1 MEPWLERAAAL
12 RPNRTAVEAE
22 DGTRTYAELLERARG
37 VAARL
42 THGERVAIA
51 LPSGVEFAEV
61 LHGCLLAGAVAM
73 PVDLRLADRERDV
86 ILRSATTVVDESW
99 ASDEARGDD
108 ERVVRR
114 PHGDDVALVVHT
126 SGTTAA
132 PRAVELSY
140 GNVLAQAHGSAAALG
155 HDPGER
161 WLCPL
166 PLSHVG
172 GLMVLLRSA
181 IHATTAVLG
190 PPDRA
195 DVTLAS
201 MVPTQLARLLDSPPP
216 PSLRAVLLGGA
227 AADRTLLDAGW
238 PVAPTY
244 GLTEACSSVTIGEVG
259 DVETSGRAIP
269 GVTVAIAGDGEI
281 LVDGPT
287 VAGGGTLR
295 TGDLGRLDDRGRLI
309 VIGRKGDTIVSG
321 GENVAPAE
329 VEAVLL
335 EHPAVA
341 EVVVFARRHP
351 EWGEAVTARVVLR
364 SHATEA
370 ELRAWVGARLARF
383 KVPKAI
389 EIAEALPRTTSGK
402 LVRRELA

>member
-42 THGERVAIA
+42 TRGERVAIA

-73 PVDLRLADRERDV
+73 PVDLRLAEREREAV
-86 ILRSATTVVDESW
+86 LGSATTVVDESW
-99 ASDEARGDD
+99 ASEEAQGDD

-114 PHGDDVALVVHT
+114 PDEDDVALVVHT
-126 SGTTAA
+126 SGTTGA

-140 GNVLAQAHGSAAALG
+140 GNVLAQALGSAAALG

-181 IHATTAVLG
+181 IHATTAVIG

-195 DVTLAS
+195 
-201 MVPTQLARLLDSPPP
+201 
-216 PSLRAVLLGGA
+216 
-227 AADRTLLDAGW
+227 
-238 PVAPTY
+238 
-244 GLTEACSSVTIGEVG
+244 
-259 DVETSGRAIP
+259 
-269 GVTVAIAGDGEI
+269 
-281 LVDGPT
+281 
-287 VAGGGTLR
+287 
-295 TGDLGRLDDRGRLI
+295 
-309 VIGRKGDTIVSG
+309 
-321 GENVAPAE
+321 
-329 VEAVLL
+329 
-335 EHPAVA
+335 
-341 EVVVFARRHP
+341 
-351 EWGEAVTARVVLR
+351 
-364 SHATEA
+364 
-370 ELRAWVGARLARF
+370 
-383 KVPKAI
+383 
-389 EIAEALPRTTSGK
+389 
-402 LVRRELA
+402 